1 MPALDE
7 NVFEHAMI
15 EPALADE
22 ALLDQI
28 GATRLDPGSIA
39 FWRLGQSGVLIK
51 SRFGTIVIDPYLSE
65 SLTRKYANT
74 MRPHVRITRAPLRG
88 ANLTFLD
95 LIITSHKHSDH
106 LDPETVGEILAA
118 SPRASLIV
126 PEALGGYAIGL
137 GIDDR
142 RLIGLD
148 AGGRVECGGGVI
160 RAIPSA
166 HEGLDIDDSG
176 RHLYLGF
183 VIEIDGIRLYHS
195 GDTIVYDGLI
205 ANLGAAPFDLLFL
218 PINGRDRARGVPGNM
233 NIAEAID
240 LARAIRPRFVVPHH
254 YDMFTFNSAN
264 VADFL
269 NEAKRLPAGV
279 AAIAP
284 RCGERTI
291 VSRIE

>member
-1 MPALDE
+1 MPVLDE
-7 NVFEHAMI
+7 NILEHTLI

-51 SRFGTIVIDPYLSE
+51 SRFGMIVIDPYLSE

-74 MRPHVRITRAPLRG
+74 ARPHVRITRAPLRG
-88 ANLTFLD
+88 AD
-95 LIITSHKHSDH
+95 LKSVDLVIASHKHSDH
-106 LDPETVGEILAA
+106 LDPETTREILNA
-118 SPRASLIV
+118 SPRARLIV
-126 PEALGGYAIGL
+126 PEALRGYAIEL

-148 AGGRVECGGGVI
+148 AGGSFEFPGARI

-166 HEGLDIDDSG
+166 HEGLDVDDSR

-195 GDTIVYDGLI
+195 GDTVVYDGLI
-205 ANLGAAPFDLLFL
+205 ANLGAARFDLLFL

-240 LARAIRPRFVVPHH
+240 LACAVRPRLVVSHH

-264 VADFL
+264 VAEFL
-269 NEAKRLPAGV
+269 IEAERLPAGS